1 MRLVLILGMLMAF
14 LISGCEFVTPDTSNA
29 LSQTR
34 QQEEL
39 AKQTEQIQRQTEA
52 IERLTHSIEAIASSQ
67 KQRSP
72 NSAQ

>member
-1 MRLVLILGMLMAF
+1 MRYILILGMLLCL

-39 AKQTEQIQRQTEA
+39 AKQTEQIKRQTEA
-52 IERLTHSIEAIASSQ
+52 IEQLT
-67 KQRSP
+67 
-72 NSAQ
+72 NSVEKLANPQP